1 MNQYTIYCTEEQTK
15 KALKLGAPLQEHP
28 FEASIIK
35 ANEKMFSN
43 LICIN
48 DRYYCIPTAEQM
60 IGFILETGRGYS
72 CDLTDDIFDLG
83 YKKGCLAFIDFYL
96 K

>member
-1 MNQYTIYCTEEQTK
+1 MDKYTIYCTEEQTK
-15 KALKLGAPLQEHP
+15 KAIELGAPISFNKVGEGLPSHHLV
-28 FEASIIK
+28 SR
-35 ANEKMFSN
+35 EK
-43 LICIN
+43 
-48 DRYYCIPTAEQM
+48 RGYYEIPTAEQM

-72 CDLTDDIFDLG
+72 CDLTDYIFDLG